1 MREKQKEAVILL
13 AHGSRVPEA
22 GEGMEFLAA
31 RLREE
36 LPDRL
41 VETCTM
47 SRLGPHFPEVLEK
60 CVSWGAKKIILIPY
74 FLHSGL
80 HLVLDIPKMMQEK
93 AREFPG
99 VRLIL
104 GKNLGFDECLVDLVR
119 RRIEESRDLCDVRE
133 MRLKSRDCYP
143 LPPGQYE
150 FVPLPPAEAEKYE
163 ENDPQPSES

>member
-1 MREKQKEAVILL
+1 VREEQKEAVILL

-22 GEGMEFLAA
+22 GEGMECLAA

-36 LPDRL
+36 LPDSL
-41 VETCTM
+41 VETCYM
-47 SRLGPHFPEVLEK
+47 SRLGPHFPEVFEK
-60 CVSWGAKKIILIPY
+60 CVASGAKKIILIPY

-80 HLVLDIPKMMQEK
+80 HLVLDIPKMMQQK

-99 VRLIL
+99 VQLIL

-119 RRIEESRDLCDVRE
+119 RRIKESRDLCDVRE
-133 MRLKSRDCYP
+133 LRLKSRDYYP

-150 FVPLPPAEAEKYE
+150 FVPLPPGEAEKYD
-163 ENDPQPSES
+163 ENDPQHS

>member
-1 MREKQKEAVILL
+1 VRKDQKEAVILL

-22 GEGMEFLAA
+22 GEGMELLAA

-41 VETCTM
+41 VETCSM
-47 SRLGPHFPEVLEK
+47 SRRGPHFSEVFDK
-60 CVSWGAKKIILIPY
+60 CISWGAKKIILIPY

-80 HLVLDIPKMMQEK
+80 HIVLDIPKMMQEK
-93 AREFPG
+93 AREVPG
-99 VRLIL
+99 VRLVL

-133 MRLKSRDCYP
+133 LRLKSRDCYP

-150 FVPLPPAEAEKYE
+150 FVPLSPDEAKKYDE
-163 ENDPQPSES
+163 DDLQHSEP